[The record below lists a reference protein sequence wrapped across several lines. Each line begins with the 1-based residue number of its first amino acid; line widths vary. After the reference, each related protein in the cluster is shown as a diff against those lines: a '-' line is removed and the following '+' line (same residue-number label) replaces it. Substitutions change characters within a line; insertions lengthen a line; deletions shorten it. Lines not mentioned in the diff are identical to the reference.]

1 MCAFLACGSIPL
13 LSANKLKLNNMK
25 LKAIR
30 IILEDGTEEV
40 FNLQY
45 VRNFSYNEKSKSAAV
60 YIAGDGSDWLLR
72 SFYGN
77 VAELYISNLE

>member
-1 MCAFLACGSIPL
+1 
-13 LSANKLKLNNMK
+13 MK

-60 YIAGDGSDWLLR
+60 YIAGDGS
-72 SFYGN
+72 N
-77 VAELYISNLE
+77 

>member
-1 MCAFLACGSIPL
+1 
-13 LSANKLKLNNMK
+13 MK